1 MDEVRQRLSLW
12 VEEQAIAATK
22 RVGYDYMATKVA
34 PSNLGE
40 LLTEDQY
47 CRLTGVDFRVWSGGS
62 SKTIYTAPSYNWAFR
77 FWHDVLHIEHRKDVT
92 LQDELYVAG
101 LHIAAASE
109 RFGSNSVES
118 FLIEADTLGQTLYQ
132 HRYGEFPEDQLGFAR
147 KYLEGYRP

>member
-12 VEEQAIAATK
+12 VEEQAVAAIQ
-22 RVGYDYMATKVA
+22 RVGYDYIVTEVA

-40 LLTEDQY
+40 LLTEDHY
-47 CRLTGVDFRVWSGGS
+47 CRLEGTSFRVWSGGS
-62 SKTIYTAPSYNWAFR
+62 SKTIYTDPHYNWAFR
-77 FWHDVLHIEHRKDVT
+77 FWHDMLHIEHRKDVT

-109 RFGSNSVES
+109 RFGKNSVES
-118 FLIEADTLGQTLYQ
+118 FLIGADTLGQTLYH